1 MSKDEAYLR
10 AIVREIGYLPS
21 ELKGYGLQ
29 KFIKSDKTKKAVC
42 MTLLNIGEAANKL
55 SKAFR
60 DKYNIIPWHNY
71 IGFRNI
77 AAHNYDALKIERVWN
92 TCKNVMPRL
101 KKDIRGIL
109 EKEFGSPE

>member
-21 ELKGYGLQ
+21 ELKGYSLQ
-29 KFIKSDKTKKAVC
+29 NFIKSDKTKKAVC

-60 DKYNIIPWHNY
+60 
-71 IGFRNI
+71 
-77 AAHNYDALKIERVWN
+77 
-92 TCKNVMPRL
+92 VMPRL